1 MSQIDNGTV
10 TKPLLVDCPSK
21 ESQTLS
27 YTGRHRKTSTLQT
40 ARRRFA
46 LSAVVAGT
54 VTTAGMAG
62 MANASAQT
70 PDFASMSSA
79 ATSAAT
85 GAVNQVATTAGIADV
100 VPTASVIRPATGTF
114 TSGFGPRWGTMHNGI
129 DIANAIGTPI
139 YSVMSG
145 TVINSGPAS
154 GYGNWIRVKHD
165 DGSMSVY
172 GHMSTLNVSVG
183 QRVAAGQHI
192 AGMGSEGFSTG
203 SHLHFEIHPSGN
215 GAVDPVPW
223 FANHGIHF

>member
-1 MSQIDNGTV
+1 
-10 TKPLLVDCPSK
+10 
-21 ESQTLS
+21 LS
-27 YTGRHRKTSTLQT
+27 YIGRHRKHSLLQT
-40 ARRRFA
+40 ATRRLA

-62 MANASAQT
+62 MASASAQI
-70 PDFASMSSA
+70 PDVTGMS
-79 ATSAAT
+79 SAAT
-85 GAVNQVATTAGIADV
+85 GAVNQVATAAGIADIM
-100 VPTASVIRPATGTF
+100 PAASVVRPAAGTF

-154 GYGNWIRVKHD
+154 GFGQWIRVKHD
-165 DGSMSVY
+165 DGSMAVY
-172 GHMSTLNVSVG
+172 GHMSTLNVGVG
-183 QRVAAGQHI
+183 QRVSAGQHI

-223 FANHGIHF
+223 FAAHGIYF

>member
-1 MSQIDNGTV
+1 MSYI
-10 TKPLLVDCPSK
+10 
-21 ESQTLS
+21 
-27 YTGRHRKTSTLQT
+27 GRHRKPSALQNT
-40 ARRRFA
+40 KRRLA

-54 VTTAGMAG
+54 MTTAGMAG
-62 MANASAQT
+62 VAGASAQT
-70 PDFASMSSA
+70 PDFAGMS
-79 ATSAAT
+79 SAAT
-85 GAVNQVATTAGIADV
+85 GAVNQVAATAGIADV
-100 VPTASVIRPATGTF
+100 VPTASVVRPAAGTF
-114 TSGFGPRWGTMHNGI
+114 TSGFGPRWGTNHNGI

-154 GYGNWIRVKHD
+154 GFGQWIRVKHD
-165 DGSMSVY
+165 DGSMAVY

-223 FANHGIHF
+223 FANHGIYF